1 MAIDRFNKRMF
12 VQGLIRNTMIRPLH
26 SAVLSLLVFATTA
39 GAGTLVIDKAKSRI
53 QVDAKATGHDF
64 TGTLDDFEATVS
76 GDSATLAPSTVSL
89 SWKFA
94 DLKTGDVKRDAEML
108 KWLGKGP
115 QGSFAFIKTWQDK
128 GKDYAQGKLTIHGVS
143 KTIAFPYTAKK
154 DGNWVSIDGSA
165 ALDYQDFGLPIVRA
179 MAVMTVNP
187 QLAIRFQLVG
197 EAK

>member
-1 MAIDRFNKRMF
+1 MF

-76 GDSATLAPSTVSL
+76 GDSATLAPSAVSL

-115 QGSFAFIKTWQDK
+115 QGSFAFFNTWQDK
-128 GKDYAQGKLTIHGVS
+128 VKDYAQGKLTIHGVS

-154 DGNWVSIDGSA
+154 DGNWLSIDGSA

-187 QLAIRFQLVG
+187 QLAIRFHLVG